1 MKLTK
6 YEHACLTVEKDD
18 AVLVIDPGSLSPDF
32 VAPEGVVAVVITHQ
46 HGDHFDHD
54 IIASIIDKNSE
65 AIVIAPADVVSQIE
79 VFETRQ
85 VTGGDS
91 VSVGP
96 FDLKFYGEKHAPI
109 HSSLPVA
116 DNVGVLV
123 NDLLYYPG
131 DSFTIPDTSVDTL
144 AVPASGPWLKVGE
157 AIDFLLAVKPRFA
170 FPTHE
175 GLLNNAGKEFT
186 YAHLKRFAESIDA
199 EFRSIQGETI
209 EL

>member
-6 YEHACLTVEKDD
+6 YEHACITLEQDS
-18 AVLVIDPGSLSPDF
+18 AVLVVDPGGLSPDF

-54 IIASIIDKNSE
+54 VLASIIDKNPE

-96 FDLKFYGEKHAPI
+96 FDLTFYGEKHAPI
-109 HSSLPVA
+109 HASLPVA
-116 DNVGVLV
+116 DNVGVLI
-123 NDLLYYPG
+123 NNLAYYPG
-131 DSFTIPDTSVDTL
+131 DSFTLPEGSVDTL

-157 AIDFLLAVKPRFA
+157 SIDFLLAVKPRFA

-175 GLLNNAGKEFT
+175 GLLNDDGKAFT
-186 YAHLKRFAESIDA
+186 YAHLQRFAESINA

-209 EL
+209 DV

>member
-6 YEHACLTVEKDD
+6 YEHACLTLEKDGV
-18 AVLVIDPGSLSPDF
+18 VLVIDPGSLSPDF

-54 IIASIIDKNSE
+54 ILASIIDKNPE

-85 VTGGDS
+85 VTGGDG
-91 VSVGP
+91 VTVGP
-96 FDLKFYGEKHAPI
+96 FDLKFYGQKHEPI

-131 DSFTIPDTSVDTL
+131 DSFTKPDTSVDTL

-157 AIDFLLAVKPRFA
+157 SIDFLLAVKPRFA

-175 GLLNNAGKEFT
+175 GLLNESGKEFT
-186 YAHLKRFAESIDA
+186 YAHLKRFAESVDA